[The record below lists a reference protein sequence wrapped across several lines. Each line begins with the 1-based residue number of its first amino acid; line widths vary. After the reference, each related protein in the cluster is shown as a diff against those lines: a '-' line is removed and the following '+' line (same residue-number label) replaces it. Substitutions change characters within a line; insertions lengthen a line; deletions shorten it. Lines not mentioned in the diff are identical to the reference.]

1 MVNPFTTIH
10 KLSSYLWKGLRFAC
24 RTHSHLHLGN
34 LADTFI
40 QSDFQYVLYVCHKK
54 EKQQCK
60 AVSTVR
66 MFIEP
71 SSRYTT
77 EIARISINMWQ
88 FILIPLKNTRLY
100 ENKARLIHDG
110 YQWNVQSLSGSLFRL
125 VHVVLCLLST
135 CVSKPMVLFLRC
147 NCFWCDLLSACFLPC
162 LVSNLVLFSLD
173 FSHYVISSFCSIF
186 SLACLFP
193 LQKSFGSF
201 WVNPNLSLT
210 PQVEI

>member
-1 MVNPFTTIH
+1 MLNHFTTIH

-24 RTHSHLHLGN
+24 RTH
-34 LADTFI
+34 TFTFRAFSRHFYPKRLSI
-40 QSDFQYVLYVCHKK
+40 CTYVCHKK
-54 EKQQCK
+54 EKKQCK

-88 FILIPLKNTRLY
+88 FILIPIKNARLY

-110 YQWNVQSLSGSLFRL
+110 YQGNVQSLSGSLFQL

-201 WVNPNLSLT
+201 LG
-210 PQVEI
+210 